1 MTSGR
6 PIHRRVKNI
15 EVDDIYKDDYLR
27 SINSVTVGGSRTY
40 EGVWLQLN

>member
-15 EVDDIYKDDYLR
+15 EVDDIYKT
-27 SINSVTVGGSRTY
+27 IIY
-40 EGVWLQLN
+40 EVLIVSQ